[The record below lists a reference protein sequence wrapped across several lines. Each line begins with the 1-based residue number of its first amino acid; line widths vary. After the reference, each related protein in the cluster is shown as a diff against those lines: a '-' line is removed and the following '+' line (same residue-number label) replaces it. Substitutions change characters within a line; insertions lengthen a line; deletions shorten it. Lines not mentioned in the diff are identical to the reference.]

1 MEIIRL
7 RKINNLDPKECC
19 GMKKS
24 YIKLSVIFL
33 LPVVLLVLV
42 LSGVAT
48 IVKAKSLIKYY
59 DTVCQYNYEKIM
71 STIYNMD
78 KSTNDFFD
86 DDKMFCQYAKFL
98 SDNRLELFSELRVD
112 GLMHYFSIYVNVNI
126 KMFKKWKIKMYILFH
141 SVFRLAVKKC
151 SLFLKPV

>member
-19 GMKKS
+19 GMKKR

-33 LPVVLLVLV
+33 MPVVLLVLV

-78 KSTNDFFD
+78 KSTNV
-86 DDKMFCQYAKFL
+86 FL
-98 SDNRLELFSELRVD
+98 MMIRCSANMQNSFQIIDWS
-112 GLMHYFSIYVNVNI
+112 YFQNYVE
-126 KMFKKWKIKMYILFH
+126 MD
-141 SVFRLAVKKC
+141 
-151 SLFLKPV
+151 